1 MQRRE
6 PALRSSR
13 AERVAAD
20 LEHEILTARLPVGA
34 HLGRRSEIMDR
45 FGISPTVM
53 NETLR
58 ILRDRDLVTV
68 RPGPGG
74 GITVASAPPQVRL
87 GALDLSFQPSTP
99 HPLDLFEAR
108 LYLEFGMTKAAF
120 ERATSDDVAAMR
132 SAMVTMRASA
142 RAPEFFDAVL
152 AFHGVVAAAAH
163 IPVLEGMHQL
173 VVTSIKAVLS
183 RVMFVHN
190 HEPMLAKSLDVHDD
204 IVAAIALHD
213 QASFVEAINRHDQVV
228 LTRAAALART
238 QGDTELLVLHVVEG
252 VLRAGNFQ
260 HLIDVIH
267 SIVHIHLELCMH
279 ITYPGVNPTPITRCA
294 EPTIN
299 AQLTVPTGLVDV
311 HTHAIDAELP
321 DLGRVYPHDR
331 WPIVQRANET
341 EAQLM
346 FGGPLPRRRSSVL
359 VTQSPDH

>member
-1 MQRRE
+1 VQRRD

-20 LEHEILTARLPVGA
+20 LEHEILSERLPVGA

-58 ILRDRDLVTV
+58 ILRDRELVNV

-74 GITVASAPPQVRL
+74 GITVATAPAQVRV

-120 ERATSDDVAAMR
+120 ERATSDDIAGMR
-132 SAMVTMRASA
+132 SAMVTMRASTD
-142 RAPEFFDAVL
+142 APEFFDAVL

-183 RVMFVHN
+183 RVL
-190 HEPMLAKSLDVHDD
+190 LADSLDVHDD

-213 QASFVEAINRHDQVV
+213 QASFVDAINRHDQD
-228 LTRAAALART
+228 LIRADDPDRT
-238 QGDTELLVLHVVEG
+238 PNTP
-252 VLRAGNFQ
+252 Q
-260 HLIDVIH
+260 H
-267 SIVHIHLELCMH
+267 
-279 ITYPGVNPTPITRCA
+279 P
-294 EPTIN
+294 
-299 AQLTVPTGLVDV
+299 
-311 HTHAIDAELP
+311 
-321 DLGRVYPHDR
+321 
-331 WPIVQRANET
+331 
-341 EAQLM
+341 
-346 FGGPLPRRRSSVL
+346 
-359 VTQSPDH
+359 

>member
-1 MQRRE
+1 VQRRE

-20 LEHEILTARLPVGA
+20 LEHEILSARLPVGA

-58 ILRDRDLVTV
+58 ILRDRDLVSV

-108 LYLEFGMTKAAF
+108 LYLEFGLTKAAF

-132 SAMVTMRASA
+132 SAMVAMRASA
-142 RAPEFFDAVL
+142 EAAEYFDAVL
-152 AFHGVVAAAAH
+152 AFHRVVAAAAH

-173 VVTSIKAVLS
+173 ILTSIKAVLN
-183 RVMFVHN
+183 RVVFVDDHG
-190 HEPMLAKSLDVHDD
+190 PLRKGSLDVHDD

-213 QASFVEAINRHDQVV
+213 QPSFVDAINRHDQ
-228 LTRAAALART
+228 
-238 QGDTELLVLHVVEG
+238 
-252 VLRAGNFQ
+252 N
-260 HLIDVIH
+260 LIRSDD
-267 SIVHIHLELCMH
+267 
-279 ITYPGVNPTPITRCA
+279 PDRTPIT
-294 EPTIN
+294 P
-299 AQLTVPTGLVDV
+299 QHP
-311 HTHAIDAELP
+311 
-321 DLGRVYPHDR
+321 
-331 WPIVQRANET
+331 
-341 EAQLM
+341 
-346 FGGPLPRRRSSVL
+346 
-359 VTQSPDH
+359 